1 MGNGASSQCRNK
13 AEMLN
18 RRPTVNVINVE
29 GKLQRYKVGIKARD
43 VLSQNPNCFM
53 CSSESM
59 YVGSLLPHVALREE
73 LKLGHLYF
81 LIPLSKSH
89 IPLSLEDLGQLAI
102 KANIALTHSKAKAMY
117 YNNCLA
123 PSSTSSNL
131 RVCRIFPLNQ
141 VFEF

>member
-13 AEMLN
+13 AGKLN
-18 RRPTVNVINVE
+18 RRSSVNVINVE
-29 GKLQRYKVGIKARD
+29 GKLQRYKVGIKAKD

-73 LKLGHLYF
+73 LRLEHVYF

-89 IPLSLEDLGQLAI
+89 TPLSLEYLGQLAI
-102 KANIALTHSKAKAMY
+102 KANTALAHSKAKAMY
-117 YNNCLA
+117 YKNYPA
-123 PSSTSSNL
+123 PSSASSKL
-131 RVCRIFPLNQ
+131 RVCRIFPLD
-141 VFEF
+141 